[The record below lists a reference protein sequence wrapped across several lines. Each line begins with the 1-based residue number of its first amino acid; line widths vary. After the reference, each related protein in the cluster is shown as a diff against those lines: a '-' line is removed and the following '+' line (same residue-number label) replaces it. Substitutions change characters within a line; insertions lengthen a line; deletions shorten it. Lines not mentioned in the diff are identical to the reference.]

1 MSINE
6 EIIVLLN
13 EKKLLE
19 NELDNLI
26 YGSVEIRENKDGKY
40 IYSHYREDGIL
51 LTKYVGEYSDELYN
65 LVLNNNI
72 KAKEYKKRIRTIN
85 NRLNSFSI
93 YHDIKEFKYSISIDF
108 AKSNIINMIYDQSII
123 EGIATTYLDTE
134 DLIENGKIHNMNQE
148 AVLKIT
154 NLKRAWDFILN
165 EYILSIPVSFDL
177 ISNVNKLVESGF
189 YYDAGAIRSTPVK
202 IGGTKWMPLLPNKEN
217 IVDDINN
224 IINSNKS
231 KVDISI
237 ELLLYICKSQIFK
250 DGNKRT
256 ALIIANHYL
265 ISNGKGLMII
275 GAENSRKYKELLINY
290 YKTNNKREISKFL
303 KEECYIPLK

>member
-6 EIIVLLN
+6 EILVLLN

-19 NELDNLI
+19 QELDNLI
-26 YGSVEIRENKDGKY
+26 YGSIEIRDNKY
-40 IYSHYREDGIL
+40 IYTHFRSEGVSI
-51 LTKYVGEYSDELYN
+51 TKYAGEYSDDLCN
-65 LVLNNNI
+65 LINNNNI

-85 NRLNSFSI
+85 NRLNQFQVFDSL
-93 YHDIKEFKYSISIDF
+93 KEFKYSYNVDF

-123 EGIATTYLDTE
+123 ENINTTYLDTE
-134 DLIENGKIHNMNQE
+134 ELIENGRIYNMNQE
-148 AVLKIT
+148 SVLKIT

-165 EYILSIPVSFDL
+165 EYILTLNTSYEL

-189 YYDAGAIRSTPVK
+189 YYNAGILRSTPVR
-202 IGGTKWMPLLPNKEN
+202 IAGTKWLPNIPNKEN
-217 IVDDINN
+217 IQDDIDI

-231 KVDISI
+231 KVDIAI
-237 ELLLYICKSQIFK
+237 ELLLYICKSQMFL

-265 ISNGKGLMII
+265 ISHGKGLLMIN
-275 GAENSRKYKELLINY
+275 AEDSNKYKELLLNY
-290 YKTNNKREISKFL
+290 YESNNKKDIVKFL
-303 KEECYIPLK
+303 KEECYIKI